1 MSQESFLEFL
11 LAAHRDNEMLNTYNQ
26 RNLNQLLFHARNE
39 GFEFT
44 TDDVAQVVGAMEANV
59 ILAKDRDPFNSTS
72 RLWRQM
78 WGRYHLEY
86 LVNHVLS
93 RYTGDELRVLIAKH
107 KQEAV

>member
-11 LAAHRDNEMLNTYNQ
+11 LAAHRDNAMLNTYNQ
-26 RNLNQLLFHARNE
+26 RNLHQLLFHARND

-44 TDDVAQVVGAMEANV
+44 TDDVAQVAGVMEAGV
-59 ILAKDRDPFNSTS
+59 ILTKDGDPFNSTS
-72 RLWRQM
+72 RLWKQM

-86 LVNHVLS
+86 LVNQVMS
-93 RYTGDELRVLIAKH
+93 RYTDTELRVLIAQH

>member
-11 LAAHRDNEMLNTYNQ
+11 LAAHNDTEMLNAYNQ
-26 RNLNQLLFHARNE
+26 RNLNQLLFHATNE

-44 TDDVAQVVGAMEANV
+44 SDEVAQVVGAMEADV
-59 ILAKDRDPFNSTS
+59 ILTKDCDPFDSTS
-72 RLWRQM
+72 GLWRQM

-86 LVNHVLS
+86 LVNHVVS

-107 KQEAV
+107 KLEAL